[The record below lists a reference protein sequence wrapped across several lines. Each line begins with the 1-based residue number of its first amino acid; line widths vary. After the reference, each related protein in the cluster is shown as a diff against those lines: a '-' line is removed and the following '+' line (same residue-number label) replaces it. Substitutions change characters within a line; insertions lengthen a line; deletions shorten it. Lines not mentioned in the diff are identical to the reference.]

1 MIPVA
6 EIVEGKAL
14 LETVVYSLATAIGVM
29 IAFSSAIYG
38 ATRAVELRRD
48 ERLIAA
54 GAAAILMAVGLAVCA
69 AALVL
74 GFVVMTSK

>member
-1 MIPVA
+1 MIPLA

-14 LETVVYSLATAIGVM
+14 LETVAYSLAAAIGVM
-29 IAFSSAIYG
+29 VAFSFAIYG

-48 ERLIAA
+48 ERPLAA
-54 GAAAILMAVGLAVCA
+54 GAAAILMAAGLGACA

-74 GFVVMTSK
+74 GFVVMTTK